1 MSKPSQE
8 YQAIAEQAALNVC
21 NTVIPMDKVPAN
33 LLEAYA
39 NLFNELLSDEEG
51 KFSTAWEALPTSA
64 KGLVAQAEFH
74 GFYIANS
81 WLQLSRVAQ
90 DIAELADSDEAIE
103 EKEYNNIFTRL
114 SDASLKESVKKLK
127 KARTDRALL
136 NSIKAVIAGK

>member
-21 NTVIPMDKVPAN
+21 NTVIPMDKIPSN
-33 LLEAYA
+33 LMEAYA

-51 KFSTAWEALPTSA
+51 KFGQAWDALPASA
-64 KGLVAQAEFH
+64 KGLLSQAEFH
-74 GFYIANS
+74 GFYIANA

-103 EKEYNNIFTRL
+103 EKEYNDIFTRL

-136 NSIKAVIAGK
+136 NSIKAVIVGQ